1 MDFGDGEVRQ
11 VLSSRLI
18 WRTDGGF
25 GVVLMSGRY
34 RTDDGFEVVLMSG
47 GIMPVGRSLFLFVVC
62 D

>member
-25 GVVLMSGRY
+25 GVVLMSGRH

-47 GIMPVGRSLFLFVVC
+47 RHYAGR
-62 D
+62 